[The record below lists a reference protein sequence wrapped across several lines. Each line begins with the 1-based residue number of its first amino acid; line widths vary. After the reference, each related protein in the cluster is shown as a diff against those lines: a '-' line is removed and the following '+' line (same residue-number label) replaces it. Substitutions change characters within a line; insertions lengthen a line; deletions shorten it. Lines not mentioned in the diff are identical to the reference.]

1 MGRTYTEHMAG
12 RRVAPESSERTI
24 ALVILAVGGAI
35 ALASIFGTHLITQA
49 GVVLA
54 VAMAFIAFVV
64 AGRELVKERA
74 RHAEEMKHEIGL
86 RAQQAERFHEESV
99 AMIGRFNARAENLQG
114 VIAKL
119 RGQLGAAKTELSSM
133 RGNAVWLRAEI
144 AERQAR
150 IEALEARIAELEAE
164 TTANIVTLPRKA
176 KLHPSVEDVWGADEH
191 PTMVD
196 LAKLDLDFLPEL
208 PVARR
213 A

>member
-1 MGRTYTEHMAG
+1 M
-12 RRVAPESSERTI
+12 
-24 ALVILAVGGAI
+24 VILAVGTVA
-35 ALASIFGTHLITQA
+35 ALASIFGTQWITRV

-54 VAMAFIAFVV
+54 IAMALTAFWV
-64 AGRELVKERA
+64 AGRELAHERA
-74 RHAEEMKHEIGL
+74 RHAEEMKHEISL

-99 AMIGRFNARAENLQG
+99 AMIGRFNARAENLQS

-150 IEALEARIAELEAE
+150 IDALEGRIAELEAE
-164 TTANIVTLPRKA
+164 NTANIVTLPRKA
-176 KLHPSVEDVWGADEH
+176 QLHPSVEDVWGDDEH

-196 LAKLDLDFLPEL
+196 LAKLNLDTIPEL
-208 PVARR
+208 QVARR